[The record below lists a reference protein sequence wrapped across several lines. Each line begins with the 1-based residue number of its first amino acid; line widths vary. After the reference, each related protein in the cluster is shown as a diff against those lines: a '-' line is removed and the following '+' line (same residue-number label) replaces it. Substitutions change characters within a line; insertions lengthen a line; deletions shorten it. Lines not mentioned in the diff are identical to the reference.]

1 MTYEISI
8 NPREFV
14 YDIFNPDGIF
24 IGKVNLNNYRG
35 KYSGFPVKV
44 KNNRIYCLR
53 EKESGYKEL
62 AVYKMKWE

>member
-1 MTYEISI
+1 MTYEKNK

-24 IGKVNLNNYRG
+24 TGKMSLNNYGGRYG
-35 KYSGFPVKV
+35 SLPVKV
-44 KNNRIYCLR
+44 KNNLLYCLN

-62 AVYKMKWE
+62 VVYEMKWE